1 MTEQIKLIAKRII
14 ELREIS
20 DLTKEQMAKELNLN
34 IKIYTA
40 YENAEVDFPVSIL
53 YAIAVKL
60 GVDLTEILTGDS
72 PKMRSGC
79 LVRKGE
85 GIEIQRFKGYNFESL
100 GYKFINRQMEPMIVS
115 VGERTETSPPDL
127 VSHLGQE
134 FNYVLE
140 GTLKII
146 LGKHEYIL
154 NPGDSFYFDPTIPH
168 AQCALG
174 GKESKFLTVIQL

>member
-1 MTEQIKLIAKRII
+1 MFDQIKQIAKRII

-20 DLTKEQMAKELNLN
+20 ELTEEQMAKELNLD
-34 IKIYTA
+34 IDVYRA

-53 YAIAVKL
+53 YEIAVKL
-60 GVDLTEILTGDS
+60 GVDLTEILTGTS
-72 PKMRSGC
+72 PKMHTGC

-85 GIEIQRFKGYNFESL
+85 GIEIERFKGYNFESV
-100 GYKFINRQMEPMIVS
+100 GYKFINRRMEPMIVT
-115 VGERTETSPPDL
+115 VGERTENSPPEL
-127 VSHLGQE
+127 VTHFGQE

-146 LGKHEYIL
+146 LGSREYIL